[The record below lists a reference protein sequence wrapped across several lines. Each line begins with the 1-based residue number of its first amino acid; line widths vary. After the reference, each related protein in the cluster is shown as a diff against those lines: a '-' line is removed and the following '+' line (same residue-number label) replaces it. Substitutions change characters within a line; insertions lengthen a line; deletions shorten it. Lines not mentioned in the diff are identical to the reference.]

1 MADNQLSQAYS
12 ILGQATTA
20 EYKRRRKEEDE
31 YRKRARRDQM
41 LGYILAP
48 IGQEFAKGVSDIISA
63 PFEKPVE
70 KLLQTE
76 QGRALNSD
84 IKAITRQKTN
94 YDALGKKITTD
105 YAGDSYAYHLEKVKK
120 YIEENTRSEFL
131 ADLRI
136 APKELEGSTEAAVQ
150 FSRLLQSRLAKAEDI
165 AREEDN
171 QYLAG
176 IAALSKYKTGQD
188 AKEVLAKTTPYSKGP
203 LQGVFRGV
211 KRLFTGSSPFSGPT
225 DEEKKNA
232 VAVARQGLNL
242 TGMEFEKLL
251 ALVNQGATVKRLEK
265 EIDIMAEYKDPEF
278 QAWWGK
284 SKDQTNFIAEYHSG
298 NLSRGMSN
306 VVRSYYAKNNRY
318 PDQEVA
324 LSMLAENLGGTG
336 LNLTATAQEDLVNSV
351 MTAES
356 AVRQRDVFRENYL
369 QGFSN
374 ADSYLQASSEDKKRV
389 DAAWKRLSQAAVSQ
403 SQRNFASF
411 YEGLSIEEADDYLDK
426 VSGSAQAALIRKN
439 AIAAL
444 NNLDYTG
451 GEEKNRLFG
460 FGPSYITDKKYTGA
474 LRDSGFSYDFVSAP
488 SREDLRAIQP
498 IVKNAVA
505 GTSPAQADP
514 VVVISE
520 DQIKRILDEPSF
532 ENRKDSVLDLESKG
546 VTIPSNVKNAL
557 LSADES
563 VEPDAPYD
571 RSSSL
576 FMGSGQL
583 KSENM
588 GKLAGKVGA
597 AIRAAGPQVERSL
610 DMSSPTI
617 RSGTPAASVSSWF
630 DALQSGMFSDRA
642 KYRNIF
648 TGEDTRTGLP
658 FEEARNVTASSS
670 LEPIPLEQ
678 TSELLETPSVADKQ
692 QGLLDDIRRGRD
704 FEPKSK
710 RKPSLLSNRSSLAI
724 QTQERVNSFDVP
736 SLNTKEG
743 RGVVAKFKSEVKEQ
757 LGVTLSK
764 ADTRKIITGLVDP
777 TDEQIQIILKVL
789 EENAPKKR
797 LVDPDEKT
805 IENLLDIL
813 GSFAPIGMEPTN
825 KKNSIDEKVDEIV
838 SSIKNLK
845 GNVVSSLSPEQV
857 YEMLGPRKVPYDE
870 RIDGQTIQKL
880 YEREGYSDEIRD
892 LVIKKLYG
900 V

>member
-1 MADNQLSQAYS
+1 M
-12 ILGQATTA
+12 
-20 EYKRRRKEEDE
+20 
-31 YRKRARRDQM
+31 
-41 LGYILAP
+41 
-48 IGQEFAKGVSDIISA
+48 
-63 PFEKPVE
+63 
-70 KLLQTE
+70 
-76 QGRALNSD
+76 
-84 IKAITRQKTN
+84 
-94 YDALGKKITTD
+94 
-105 YAGDSYAYHLEKVKK
+105 
-120 YIEENTRSEFL
+120 
-131 ADLRI
+131 
-136 APKELEGSTEAAVQ
+136 
-150 FSRLLQSRLAKAEDI
+150 
-165 AREEDN
+165 
-171 QYLAG
+171 
-176 IAALSKYKTGQD
+176 
-188 AKEVLAKTTPYSKGP
+188 
-203 LQGVFRGV
+203 FRGV

-232 VAVARQGLNL
+232 VAAARQGLNL
-242 TGMEFEKLL
+242 TGMESEKLL

-306 VVRSYYAKNNRY
+306 VVRSYYAKNKRY
-318 PDQEVA
+318 PDQEIA

-336 LNLTATAQEDLVNSV
+336 LNLTATAQQDLVNSV

-411 YEGLSIEEADDYLDK
+411 YEGLSIEEADDYLDR
-426 VSGSAQAALIRKN
+426 VSGSAQAALIRQN

-460 FGPSYITDKKYTGA
+460 YGPSYITDKKYTGA
-474 LRDSGFSYDFVSAP
+474 LRDSGFSYNFVSAP

-498 IVKNAVA
+498 IVRNAVA
-505 GTSPAQADP
+505 DTSPAQADP
-514 VVVISE
+514 VVTISE
-520 DQIKRILDEPSF
+520 DQINRITAEPSL
-532 ENRKDSVLDLESKG
+532 ENRKDSVLALENAGIS
-546 VTIPSNVKNAL
+546 IPNSLKKEL
-557 LSADES
+557 LGDDDADSET
-563 VEPDAPYD
+563 
-571 RSSSL
+571 RSRVIP
-576 FMGSGQL
+576 GSGLDTLMKFADGRYRSQNPREDFE
-583 KSENM
+583 K
-588 GKLAGKVGA
+588 
-597 AIRAAGPQVERSL
+597 RAAKSAFLGGDPE
-610 DMSSPTI
+610 PI
-617 RSGTPAASVSSWF
+617 NVSSWF
-630 DALQSGMFSDRA
+630 DALHAHVSSDRA

-658 FEEARNVTASSS
+658 FEEARKVTASSS

-743 RGVVAKFKSEVKEQ
+743 RGVVAKFKAEVKEQ

-764 ADTRKIITGLVDP
+764 ADTRKIVTGLVDP
-777 TDEQIQIILKVL
+777 TDEQIQTILKVL

-805 IENLLDIL
+805 IEKLLDIL
-813 GSFAPIGMEPTN
+813 GTFSPIA
-825 KKNSIDEKVDEIV
+825 
-838 SSIKNLK
+838 
-845 GNVVSSLSPEQV
+845 
-857 YEMLGPRKVPYDE
+857 
-870 RIDGQTIQKL
+870 
-880 YEREGYSDEIRD
+880 
-892 LVIKKLYG
+892 G

>member
-1 MADNQLSQAYS
+1 
-12 ILGQATTA
+12 
-20 EYKRRRKEEDE
+20 
-31 YRKRARRDQM
+31 
-41 LGYILAP
+41 
-48 IGQEFAKGVSDIISA
+48 
-63 PFEKPVE
+63 
-70 KLLQTE
+70 
-76 QGRALNSD
+76 
-84 IKAITRQKTN
+84 
-94 YDALGKKITTD
+94 
-105 YAGDSYAYHLEKVKK
+105 
-120 YIEENTRSEFL
+120 
-131 ADLRI
+131 
-136 APKELEGSTEAAVQ
+136 
-150 FSRLLQSRLAKAEDI
+150 
-165 AREEDN
+165 
-171 QYLAG
+171 
-176 IAALSKYKTGQD
+176 
-188 AKEVLAKTTPYSKGP
+188 
-203 LQGVFRGV
+203 
-211 KRLFTGSSPFSGPT
+211 
-225 DEEKKNA
+225 
-232 VAVARQGLNL
+232 
-242 TGMEFEKLL
+242 
-251 ALVNQGATVKRLEK
+251 
-265 EIDIMAEYKDPEF
+265 
-278 QAWWGK
+278 
-284 SKDQTNFIAEYHSG
+284 
-298 NLSRGMSN
+298 MSN
-306 VVRSYYAKNNRY
+306 VVRSYYAKNKRY
-318 PDQEVA
+318 PDQEIA

-369 QGFSN
+369 QNFSN

-411 YEGLSIEEADDYLDK
+411 YEGLSIEEADEYVNR
-426 VSGSAQAALIRKN
+426 VSGPAQAALIRKN

-451 GEEKNRLFG
+451 GEEKNWFG

-474 LRDSGFSYDFVSAP
+474 LRDSGFSYNFVSAP

-498 IVKNAVA
+498 IVRNAVA
-505 GTSPAQADP
+505 DTSPAQADP
-514 VVVISE
+514 VVAISE
-520 DQIKRILDEPSF
+520 DQIKRILNEPSF
-532 ENRKDSVLDLESKG
+532 ENRRDSVLDLESKG
-546 VTIPSNVKNAL
+546 VTVPSNIKNAL
-557 LSADES
+557 LGADES

-588 GKLAGKVGA
+588 SKLAGKVGA
-597 AIRAAGPQVERSL
+597 AIRAAGPQVERPL
-610 DMSSPTI
+610 NMPSPAI

-630 DALQSGMFSDRA
+630 DALQSGVSSDRA

-658 FEEARNVTASSS
+658 FEEARKVTASSS

-764 ADTRKIITGLVDP
+764 ADTRKIVTGLVDP
-777 TDEQIQIILKVL
+777 TDEQIQTILKVL
-789 EENAPKKR
+789 EENAPQKR

-805 IENLLDIL
+805 IEKLLDIL
-813 GSFAPIGMEPTN
+813 GTFSPIA
-825 KKNSIDEKVDEIV
+825 
-838 SSIKNLK
+838 
-845 GNVVSSLSPEQV
+845 
-857 YEMLGPRKVPYDE
+857 
-870 RIDGQTIQKL
+870 
-880 YEREGYSDEIRD
+880 
-892 LVIKKLYG
+892 G